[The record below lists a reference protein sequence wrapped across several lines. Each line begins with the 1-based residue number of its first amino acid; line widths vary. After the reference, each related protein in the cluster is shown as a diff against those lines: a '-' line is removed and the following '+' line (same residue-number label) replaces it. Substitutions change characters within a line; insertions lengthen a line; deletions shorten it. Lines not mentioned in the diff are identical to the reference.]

1 MLPDRDIASLL
12 KIMAALRDPKSGCPW
27 DIAQDFSSIARY
39 TIEEAYEVVDAIERG
54 DMPDLVDELGDLL
67 LQVVFHSQM
76 ASECGLFEFGDV
88 VAAISAKMI
97 RRHPHVFGDL
107 SGLSPGD
114 VERNWQSI
122 KQAERASKP
131 KALSILADVPVPL
144 PGLTRAV
151 KLQDRAAAVG
161 FDWPNARLVLDKIR
175 EETDEI
181 AEVLDR
187 AAASP
192 LDQADLEEEIGDL
205 LFVIA
210 NLARHLKVDPERSVR
225 QANIKFL
232 RRFGHIESRVRESG
246 RALDTVPLDEMEE
259 LWNEAKVREKQKP
272 D

>member
-27 DIAQDFSSIARY
+27 DIAQDFASIARY

-76 ASECGLFEFGDV
+76 ASERGLFEFGDV
-88 VAAISAKMI
+88 VAAINAKMI

-107 SGLSPGD
+107 SGVSPQD

-122 KQAERASKP
+122 KQAEKAGKP
-131 KALSILADVPVPL
+131 QPTSILADVPVPL

-151 KLQDRAAAVG
+151 KLQDRAAKVG
-161 FDWPNARLVLDKIR
+161 FDWANARLVLDKIR

-187 AAASP
+187 AVALPA
-192 LDQADLEEEIGDL
+192 DQADMEEEIGDL

-210 NLARHLKVDPERSVR
+210 NLARHLHVDPERSVR
-225 QANIKFL
+225 QANAKFV
-232 RRFGHIESRVRESG
+232 RRFGHIENQVRHSG
-246 RALDTVPLDEMEE
+246 RTLDSVSLDEMDD
-259 LWNEAKVREKQKP
+259 LWNEAKILEKAKP
-272 D
+272 I